1 MADQRKPQTTE
12 NTLAQIYVK
21 NGDRYTMS
29 TDDRLQTYH
38 DLPPGNYNI
47 KFDEKSGQY
56 FFEEAKAFE
65 LPAKLYGATNSNAAR
80 VIQTYNER
88 RQDSR
93 ATGLLLT
100 GEKGGGKTLLAKQ
113 ISMTLNLP
121 TILVN
126 EPFCDV
132 DFKNIIS
139 NLGPS
144 IIIFD
149 EFEKVYHKDEW
160 QNNTLT
166 LLDGVYPSTCLFI
179 VIVNDKYKLSNAL
192 INRPGRL
199 HYCFEYDGLDLEFIK
214 EYTADVLKNQD
225 HSMSVLTVT
234 SFFANFNFDM
244 LQGLIE
250 EMNRFGEPANVAVK
264 FLNIKAEAFRV
275 RENYDI
281 TASLNGKAVPVQ
293 KRSRKHRGNPLEI
306 TSIYIFL
313 VTKPK
318 APAAVDDEGYEIED
332 DIDEDE
338 EAYLTINQSD
348 VASIDQETGTI
359 VYSSGAYLVT
369 FTKGQPR
376 SWRLD
381 GLHGPTRDF

>member
-1 MADQRKPQTTE
+1 MIAFK
-12 NTLAQIYVK
+12 LIV
-21 NGDRYTMS
+21 S
-29 TDDRLQTYH
+29 C
-38 DLPPGNYNI
+38 PPGNYNI

-56 FFEEAKAFE
+56 FFEDAKAFE
-65 LPAKLYGATNSNAAR
+65 LPKKLYGATNSNAAR

-88 RQDSR
+88 RQVSR

-144 IIIFD
+144 VVIFD

-199 HYCFEYDGLDLEFIK
+199 HYCFEYDGLDVEFIK
-214 EYTADVLKNQD
+214 EYVADVLINQD
-225 HSMSVLTVT
+225 HAMSVLTVT

-250 EMNRFGEPANVAVK
+250 EMNRFGEPAHAAVK
-264 FLNIKAEAFRV
+264 FLNIKAEAFRI
-275 RENYDI
+275 REDYDV
-281 TASLNGKAVPVQ
+281 TVTLNGRSVPIQ
-293 KRSRKHRGNPLEI
+293 KRARKHRGNPLEI
-306 TSIYIFL
+306 TSLYIHL
-313 VTKPK
+313 AVKPK
-318 APAAVDDEGYEIED
+318 APSDEDED
-332 DIDEDE
+332 FEEDDEDE
-338 EAYLTINQSD
+338 ESYLTINQSD
-348 VASIDQETGTI
+348 VMSIDQETGTI
-359 VYSSGAYLVT
+359 VYSSGSYRVT
-369 FTKGQPR
+369 FTKSRQS
-376 SWRLD
+376 SWQLN

>member
-1 MADQRKPQTTE
+1 M
-12 NTLAQIYVK
+12 AQIYVK

-88 RQDSR
+88 RQASR

-199 HYCFEYDGLDLEFIK
+199 HYCLEYDGLDLEFIK
-214 EYTADVLKNQD
+214 EYTADVLKNQT
-225 HSMSVLTVT
+225 HTMSVLTVT

-250 EMNRFGEPANVAVK
+250 EMNRFDEPANVAVK

-275 RENYDI
+275 REDYDI
-281 TASLNGKAVPVQ
+281 TVTLNGKAVPIQ
-293 KRSRKHRGNPLEI
+293 KRARKHRGNPLEI
-306 TSIYIFL
+306 SSLYIYL
-313 VTKPK
+313 AVKPK
-318 APAAVDDEGYEIED
+318 AAAPLDDEGFEIED
-332 DIDEDE
+332 DDDE
-338 EAYLTINQSD
+338 EDTYLTINQSD
-348 VASIDQETGTI
+348 VMSIDQETGTI
-359 VYSSGAYLVT
+359 VYSSGVYQVT
-369 FTKGQPR
+369 FTKSQPP
-376 SWRLD
+376 SWRL
-381 GLHGPTRDF
+381 GLHGPTKDF